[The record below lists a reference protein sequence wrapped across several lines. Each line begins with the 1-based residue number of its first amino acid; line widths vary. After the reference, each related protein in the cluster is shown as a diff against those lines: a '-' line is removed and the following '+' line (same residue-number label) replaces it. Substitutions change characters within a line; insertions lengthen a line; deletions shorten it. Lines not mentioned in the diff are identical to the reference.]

1 MLADLTF
8 LPPELSAFGA
18 FALVVVSFIAS
29 GIAAAL
35 GLGGGILMLAVMANL
50 LPAAAIV
57 PVHAV
62 IQLGS
67 NTGRAVML
75 RQHID
80 LRCALPFTLGSLI
93 GVAAG
98 STVYVAI
105 PADAIRLIL
114 GLFILHTIW
123 LPMPWLKHLGGAGVA
138 VAGGVAAF
146 LTMFIG
152 ATGPFVA
159 TIWQV
164 LGLGKHATVATHAA
178 AMVLQHG
185 VKILAFGLLG
195 FAFGP
200 WLPWLA
206 VTILAGLIGTWA
218 GKRLLDVTPDERFKL
233 MFKYVLT
240 LLALSTL
247 WQGAMGLLAN

>member
-1 MLADLTF
+1 MLGGLPL
-8 LPPELSAFGA
+8 LPPDLSIAAG
-18 FALVVVSFIAS
+18 LVLIVVSFIAS
-29 GIAAAL
+29 AIAAAL

-67 NTGRAVML
+67 NAGRAVML
-75 RQHID
+75 RPHID

-98 STVYVAI
+98 STIYIAI

-114 GLFILHTIW
+114 GLFILQTIW
-123 LPMPWLKHLGGAGVA
+123 LPMPWIKRLGGAGVA

-159 TIWQV
+159 SIWQA

-195 FAFGP
+195 FAFAP

-206 VTILAGLIGTWA
+206 VTILAGLAGTWA
-218 GKRLLDVTPDERFKL
+218 GKRLLDVTPDARFKL
-233 MFKYVLT
+233 MFKSALT

-247 WQGAMGLLAN
+247 WQGLRGLLAG